1 MVLFTKMTWV
11 IFLEITREKDGFWDK
26 RKKNVADAPMGV
38 AQRPDAA
45 AAAARFTN
53 LRNDRRDMLRNIEKR
68 LFDPGW
74 EMGNTIGADTCTNA
88 LAMAHAAAFRQ
99 HKGAVQQTIC
109 L

>member
-45 AAAARFTN
+45 AAAVCFTD

-74 EMGNTIGADTCTNA
+74 ETEKTLRAGTPGQ
-88 LAMAHAAAFRQ
+88 LRQ
-99 HKGAVQQTIC
+99 HC
-109 L
+109 

>member
-1 MVLFTKMTWV
+1 MILY
-11 IFLEITREKDGFWDK
+11 K
-26 RKKNVADAPMGV
+26 RKKNVADAPMGA
-38 AQRPDAA
+38 AQYPDAA
-45 AAAARFTN
+45 AAAVHFTD